1 MRLMIRAWQEK
12 LVVAAGA
19 AVLLGLALR
28 PVPAAAIQMS
38 PALQKMV
45 DGAKKEGSLNLEYG
59 GGILGSAQGAR
70 VAVAGI
76 KKMFGVDLKV
86 TYTPGPSFAPMA
98 AKVYTEMKARQ
109 PASTDVY
116 YGTAV
121 QITPYLKRGLFRK
134 IPWTALYPGRITPQI
149 VEGGDRAL
157 RITTG
162 LPGVLYNKRTD
173 PEFGKV
179 VNMSDLLEPQFKG
192 KIYTQ
197 PYLAGF
203 DVLVAGDMWGYDKSA
218 AFVRKFSAQ
227 IGGLLRCGEPDR
239 IASGEV
245 PALAIDCT
253 GSEENLPRFR
263 NVLSL
268 SILHDA
274 AMRRYDY
281 ICVPTNAA
289 HPDAAILFG
298 LYASSPEGQ
307 EQVLLDLFGNGLD
320 SYPDSPTHAKIAALE
335 KQGVKF
341 RDVTITWWS
350 AQKNIESNLKKLIK
364 IITER

>member
-1 MRLMIRAWQEK
+1 
-12 LVVAAGA
+12 VAASA
-19 AVLLGLALR
+19 AVLLGFAGQ
-28 PVPAAAIQMS
+28 PVPAAIEMS
-38 PALQKMV
+38 PALQRIV
-45 DGAKKEGSLNLEYG
+45 DGAKKEGALTLEYG
-59 GGILGSAQGAR
+59 GGILGTAEGAR
-70 VAVAGI
+70 VATVGI
-76 KKMFGVDLKV
+76 KKMFGVDLRV

-98 AKVYTEMKARQ
+98 ARVYTEMQARQ

-121 QITPYLKRGLFRK
+121 QIVPYLQRGLFRR
-134 IPWTALYPGRITPQI
+134 IPWAALFPGRITSQI
-149 VEGGDRAL
+149 VEGDGQAL

-162 LPGVLYNKRTD
+162 LPGVLYNKRAD
-173 PEFGKV
+173 PQFGKV
-179 VNMSDLLEPQFKG
+179 VTMSDLLRPAFKG

-203 DVLVAGDMWGYDKSA
+203 DVLVAKSVWGYEKTEAYIREYST
-218 AFVRKFSAQ
+218 Q

-263 NVLSL
+263 SVLGL
-268 SILHDA
+268 AILHDA

-281 ICVPTNAA
+281 VCIPTNAP
-289 HPDAAILFG
+289 HPNAGILFA

-307 EQVLLDLFGNGLD
+307 QQILLDLFGNGLD
-320 SYPDSPTHAKIAALE
+320 SYPSSPTHATVAALE
-335 KQGVKF
+335 KQGVNF
-341 RDVTITWWS
+341 RDVTIGWWG
-350 AQKNIESNLKKLIK
+350 AQKDIEDNLKKLIK

>member
-1 MRLMIRAWQEK
+1 MIRAWRTR
-12 LVVAAGA
+12 LVLAASVAA
-19 AVLLGLALR
+19 LLGLTMR
-28 PVPAAAIQMS
+28 PLPAAALQIS
-38 PALQKMV
+38 PALQKII
-45 DGAKKEGSLNLEYG
+45 DAAKKEGALTLEYG
-59 GGILGSAQGAR
+59 GGILGTTEGAR
-70 VAVAGI
+70 VAADGI

-98 AKVYTEMKARQ
+98 ARIFTEMQAHQ
-109 PASTDVY
+109 PASTDLY

-121 QITPYLKRGLFRK
+121 QIVPYLDRGLFRTV
-134 IPWTALYPGRITPQI
+134 PWTELYPERITPKI
-149 VEGGDRAL
+149 VDGGGRAL
-157 RITTG
+157 RIATG
-162 LPGVLYNKRTD
+162 LPGVLYNKRAH

-179 VNMSDLLEPQFKG
+179 VTTADLLKPEFKG
-192 KIYTQ
+192 QVYTE

-203 DVLVAGDMWGYDKSA
+203 DVLVANSMWGYEKTA
-218 AFVRKFSAQ
+218 AYVHKFSTQ

-253 GSEENLPRFR
+253 GTEENVARFR
-263 NVLSL
+263 NILGHA
-268 SILHDA
+268 ILHDA

-281 ICVPTNAA
+281 VCIPTNAA
-289 HPDAAILFG
+289 HPDAGILFA

-307 EQVLLDLFGNGLD
+307 KQILLDLFGNDLD
-320 SYPDSPTHAKIAALE
+320 SYPESSTHATVAALE

-341 RDVTITWWS
+341 HDVTIQWWG
-350 AQKNIESNLKKLIK
+350 AQNDIESNFRKLIK

>member
-1 MRLMIRAWQEK
+1 MIRAWR
-12 LVVAAGA
+12 LNPVVAA
-19 AVLLGLALR
+19 AVLLGFAVP
-28 PVPAAAIQMS
+28 PVAAAPIKMS
-38 PALQKMV
+38 PALQKV
-45 DGAKKEGSLNLEYG
+45 IAGAKKEGALNLEYG
-59 GGILGSAQGAR
+59 GGILGTSQGAR
-70 VAVAGI
+70 VAAAGI

-98 AKVYTEMKARQ
+98 AKVYTEMQAHQ

-121 QITPYLKRGLFRK
+121 QISPYLNRGLFRK
-134 IPWTALYPGRITPQI
+134 IPWATLYPGRITPQI

-162 LPGVLYNKRTD
+162 LPGVLYNKHTD
-173 PEFGKV
+173 PAFGKV
-179 VNMSDLLEPQFKG
+179 VIMSDLLKPEFKG
-192 KIYTQ
+192 KIYTE

-203 DVLVAGDMWGYDKSA
+203 DVLVASDLWGYAKSE
-218 AFVRKFSAQ
+218 AFVRKYSTQ

-263 NVLSL
+263 NVLGL
-268 SILHDA
+268 TVLHDA

-281 ICVPTNAA
+281 IGIPTNAV

-298 LYASSPEGQ
+298 LYTSSPSGQ
-307 EQVLLDLFGNGLD
+307 KDVLIDLFGNGLD
-320 SYPDSPTHAKIAALE
+320 SYPDSPTHATITALE

-350 AQKNIESNLKKLIK
+350 AQKDIESNLKKLIR

>member
-1 MRLMIRAWQEK
+1 MIRAWRNR
-12 LVVAAGA
+12 LVVATSA
-19 AVLLGLALR
+19 AVLLGFAGQ
-28 PVPAAAIQMS
+28 PVPAAAQMP
-38 PALQKMV
+38 PALQKIV
-45 DGAKKEGSLNLEYG
+45 DGANQEGALTLEYG
-59 GGILGSAQGAR
+59 GGILGTAEGAR
-70 VAVAGI
+70 VAAAGI
-76 KKMFGVDLKV
+76 KKMFGVDLRV

-98 AKVYTEMKARQ
+98 ARLYTEMQARQ

-121 QITPYLKRGLFRK
+121 QIVPYLERGLFRK
-134 IPWTALYPGRITPQI
+134 IPWAALYPGRITSQI
-149 VEGGDRAL
+149 VEGDGRAL

-162 LPGVLYNKRTD
+162 LPGVLYNKLAD
-173 PEFGKV
+173 QQFGKV
-179 VNMSDLLEPQFKG
+179 VTMSDLLKPALKG
-192 KIYTQ
+192 KIYTE

-203 DVLVAGDMWGYDKSA
+203 DVLVADSVWGYEKTAGYIHQYST
-218 AFVRKFSAQ
+218 Q

-263 NVLSL
+263 SVLGL

-281 ICVPTNAA
+281 VCIPTNAA
-289 HPDAAILFG
+289 HPDAGILFT

-307 EQVLLDLFGNGLD
+307 KQILLDLFGNGLD
-320 SYPDSPTHAKIAALE
+320 SYSNSPTHATVAALE
-335 KQGVKF
+335 KQGVNF
-341 RDVTITWWS
+341 RDVTIKWWGE
-350 AQKNIESNLKKLIK
+350 QKDIESSLKKLIR

>member
-1 MRLMIRAWQEK
+1 VIRAKQHN
-12 LVVAAGA
+12 LIMAAA
-19 AVLLGLALR
+19 MAMLGGFLLR
-28 PVPAAAIQMS
+28 PIPASALEMS
-38 PALQKMV
+38 PALQKIV
-45 DGAKKEGSLNLEYG
+45 DGAKKEGVLNLEYG
-59 GGILGSAQGAR
+59 GGILGTSEGAR
-70 VAVAGI
+70 VAAVGI

-98 AKVYTEMKARQ
+98 AKLYTEMQAHQ
-109 PASTDVY
+109 TASTDVY

-121 QITPYLKRGLFRK
+121 QIVPYLNRGLFRQV
-134 IPWTALYPGRITPQI
+134 PWTKLYPGRITPNI
-149 VEGGDRAL
+149 VEGNERAL

-162 LPGVLYNKRTD
+162 LPGVLYNKRVA

-179 VNMSDLLEPQFKG
+179 VTMADLLKPEYKG
-192 KIYTQ
+192 KVYTQ

-203 DVLVAGDMWGYDKSA
+203 DVLVANSMWGYDKTA
-218 AFVRKFSAQ
+218 AYVRKFSSQ

-253 GSEENLPRFR
+253 GSDENLPKFH
-263 NVLSL
+263 NVLGL
-268 SILHDA
+268 SIMHDA

-281 ICVPTNAA
+281 VSIPENAA
-289 HPDAAILFG
+289 HPDAGILFA

-307 EQVLLDLFGNGLD
+307 KRILLDLFGNGLD
-320 SYPDSPTHAKIAALE
+320 SYPGTPTHQQVAELE

-341 RDVTITWWS
+341 HDVTVKWWG
-350 AQKNIESNLKKLIK
+350 AQKDIEGNLKKLIK
-364 IITER
+364 IVTER